1 MSMTHLDDTI
11 DIHVGGQDLVFP
23 HHENE
28 IAQSEAATGEPF
40 AHYWLHVRLLDAA
53 DDEKMSSSLGN
64 FETVAEAIDAY
75 GPDAVRT
82 FLLST
87 AYHNEAVY
95 SEATMNEAVER
106 FDRLERGYERAVA
119 ACDSTDARTKVTD
132 DGLRGAVDAT
142 HEDFAAAMNDD
153 FNTRGALAALEDLV
167 SAVNTH
173 LDDHDEYD
181 YRGLRMAVETLE
193 ALAGG
198 IFGLTLGD
206 GGDGGDVSVADDL
219 VELILSVRET
229 EREAGNYERAD
240 ELRDELE
247 ALGVEVQDTDDG
259 ATFRFE

>member
-1 MSMTHLDDTI
+1 
-11 DIHVGGQDLVFP
+11 
-23 HHENE
+23 
-28 IAQSEAATGEPF
+28 
-40 AHYWLHVRLLDAA
+40 
-53 DDEKMSSSLGN
+53 MSSSLGN

-106 FDRLERGYERAVA
+106 FDRLERGYERAVS

-173 LDDHDEYD
+173 IDDHDEYD

-193 ALAGG
+193 SLAGG
-198 IFGLTLGD
+198 IFGLALGD

-259 ATFRFE
+259 ATFRFD